1 MRISS
6 FSTVRPQMSS
16 TRTYEDFYKF
26 LGEKPA
32 RLGIVSSLY
41 EQYTA
46 SYLTESLMNI
56 YTMEKDKKNSFQSIN
71 SFMVEWDI
79 NVGFIKRIPFLQ
91 VPDGDGA
98 QGTDIIFHFP
108 ENYYQRNDVMII
120 EGSRQQVIFL
130 SRPVRRSDRDWEIVG
145 KLQDSDYNATLDVEF
160 CQPGMKTRFLTNYQP
175 EMHEEGLTIASIIK
189 SIIFNIKSS
198 PILA

>member
-1 MRISS
+1 
-6 FSTVRPQMSS
+6 
-16 TRTYEDFYKF
+16 
-26 LGEKPA
+26 
-32 RLGIVSSLY
+32 
-41 EQYTA
+41 
-46 SYLTESLMNI
+46 
-56 YTMEKDKKNSFQSIN
+56 
-71 SFMVEWDI
+71 
-79 NVGFIKRIPFLQ
+79 
-91 VPDGDGA
+91 
-98 QGTDIIFHFP
+98 
-108 ENYYQRNDVMII
+108 MII

-189 SIIFNIKSS
+189 SIVFNIKSS